1 MNEIP
6 KVNVFPP
13 EIIIEKEN
21 AEMFEYFTNRPKKL
35 KFDVD
40 PNGVWCKLHWSEE
53 ALQKRKE
60 LYIIKRKE
68 RYRQLH
74 PKKEFVNLNLVSSEE
89 KLSQYLKN
97 KMGLV
102 KKRKINNEVI
112 NFSKKNLVEI
122 DDKSN
127 SIDPQ
132 SSIVL

>member
-1 MNEIP
+1 M
-6 KVNVFPP
+6 NVFPP

-102 KKRKINNEVI
+102 KKRKSRSDCVVGDNP
-112 NFSKKNLVEI
+112 
-122 DDKSN
+122 N